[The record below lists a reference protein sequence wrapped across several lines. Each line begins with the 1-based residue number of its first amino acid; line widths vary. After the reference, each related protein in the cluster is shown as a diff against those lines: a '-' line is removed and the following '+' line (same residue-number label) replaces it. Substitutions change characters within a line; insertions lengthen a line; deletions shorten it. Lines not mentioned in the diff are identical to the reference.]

1 MGGIRI
7 RQALNGGKKMPPK
20 FMIAGTRPL
29 LAWLCLC
36 IFLAACTLSAAGQ
49 GTYHPISSTTQ
60 ATDTSGPDRAY
71 CVSNGYLYTSNP
83 AVNGG
88 KPICQFPDGSSCD
101 AHAFFTGNCSGV
113 GLASPYNP
121 TFYSSQGALDLAA
134 GTKECQRLGG
144 GVQSVHTAYGDV
156 NLCAFPGGNTMDL
169 RELANGAFGYYGPY
183 PYGTYSYG
191 TYPYG
196 TYPYYSYGPYGDNWY
211 YWAYSWLNAP

>member
-1 MGGIRI
+1 M
-7 RQALNGGKKMPPK
+7 APK
-20 FMIAGTRPL
+20 LMIAGTRPL
-29 LAWLCLC
+29 RQAGLCLC
-36 IFLAACTLSAAGQ
+36 ILLAACALSAAGQ
-49 GTYHPISSTTQ
+49 GTYQPISSATQ
-60 ATDTSGPDRAY
+60 AIDTSGPDRAY

-121 TFYSSQGALDLAA
+121 TFYSSQGALDIAA

-156 NLCAFPGGNTMDL
+156 DLCVFPGGNSMDL
-169 RELANGAFGYYGPY
+169 RGLANQAYGYYGPY
-183 PYGTYSYG
+183 PYG

-196 TYPYYSYGPYGDNWY
+196 TYPYYNYGPYGDNWY
-211 YWAYSWLNAP
+211 YWAYAWLNAP

>member
-1 MGGIRI
+1 M
-7 RQALNGGKKMPPK
+7 APK
-20 FMIAGTRPL
+20 LTISGARL
-29 LAWLCLC
+29 LLLGLCLSVL
-36 IFLAACTLSAAGQ
+36 LAACALSAAGQ
-49 GTYHPISSTTQ
+49 GTYQPISSATQ
-60 ATDTSGPDRAY
+60 AADTSGPDRAY

-88 KPICQFPDGSSCD
+88 KPICLFPDGSSCD

-121 TFYSSQGALDLAA
+121 TFYGNGQGALDIAA

-144 GVQSVHTAYGDV
+144 GVQSVHTPYGDV
-156 NLCAFPGGNTMDL
+156 DLCVLPGGNTMDL
-169 RELANGAFGYYGPY
+169 RELANGVYGN
-183 PYGTYSYG
+183 YG

-196 TYPYYSYGPYGDNWY
+196 AYPYRTYPYYSYGPYGDNWY